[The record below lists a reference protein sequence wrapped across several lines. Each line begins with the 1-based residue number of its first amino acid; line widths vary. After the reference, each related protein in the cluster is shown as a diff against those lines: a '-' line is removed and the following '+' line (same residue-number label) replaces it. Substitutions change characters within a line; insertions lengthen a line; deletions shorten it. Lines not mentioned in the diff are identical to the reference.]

1 MVFSE
6 LLNTIKKGGDFT
18 AEKKSLLLY
27 YDYKSHFDFL
37 TDEQLGK
44 LVRSML
50 EYEICGVFPEF
61 DEPILKMT
69 FSFIKSNLD
78 RDKQKFF
85 EKCEKNTEN
94 GRKGGRPRQNQS
106 NEQVKITDEQHEEQT
121 TTESVEYSSSEDSE
135 TAAKKAEFRSKI
147 KGYGM

>member
-1 MVFSE
+1 M
-6 LLNTIKKGGDFT
+6 

-37 TDEQLGK
+37 TDEQLGRI
-44 LVRSML
+44 VRSML
-50 EYEICGVFPEF
+50 EYEIDGVSPEF

-69 FSFIKSNLD
+69 FSFIRSNLD
-78 RDKQKFF
+78 RDKQKYL

-94 GRKGGRPRQNQS
+94 GKQGGRPRKNQS

-121 TTESVEYSSSEDSE
+121 TTESVEYSSTEDDE
-135 TAAKKAEFRSKI
+135 TAAKKTEFHSKL
-147 KGYGM
+147 KEYGM

>member
-1 MVFSE
+1 M
-6 LLNTIKKGGDFT
+6 

-27 YDYKSHFDFL
+27 YDYQQHFDFL
-37 TDEQLGK
+37 TDEQVGK
-44 LVRSML
+44 IIKSML
-50 EYEICGVFPEF
+50 SYEIDGVFPEF
-61 DEPILKMT
+61 DEPIMKMT

-106 NEQVKITDEQHEEQT
+106 NEHVNISTANTELPEEQT
-121 TTESVEYSSSEDSE
+121 TTESVEYSLSEDAE
-135 TAAKKAEFRSKI
+135 TAAKKVEFHSKV
-147 KGYGM
+147 KEYGI

>member
-1 MVFSE
+1 MR
-6 LLNTIKKGGDFT
+6 TT

-37 TDEQLGK
+37 TDEQVGK
-44 LVRSML
+44 IIKAML
-50 EYEICGVFPEF
+50 SYEIDGVFPEF

-78 RDKQKFF
+78 RDKQKYL

-94 GRKGGRPRQNQS
+94 GKKGGRPRQNQS

-121 TTESVEYSSSEDSE
+121 TTESVEYSSSEDDE